1 MASLAKKE
9 GDDHRDDHWDHSKHS
24 MREKLRRGM
33 RWYCLTFVSLL
44 VVDHTFPL
52 ILLLDS
58 RQTMIWDEM
67 ESGLFTFSWGPTKFS
82 CFGWRSKMRFL
93 TFSWSWW
100 WLLFLTSKN
109 RLNDFSFLSPSL
121 FLSCRQSDSSALI
134 TLRGNLPYDT
144 DALLLYRNLCFWE
157 PFDCN
162 MFFICLVS
170 HVPSSHSRYKGNL
183 SLILLWVFNLPDS
196 SFTSLHLRQV
206 TRVTKGFYF

>member
-1 MASLAKKE
+1 MILPHICFFACCWSHFSSYSTSWFEADNDL
-9 GDDHRDDHWDHSKHS
+9 RWDGKWTFYFF
-24 MREKLRRGM
+24 LRANK
-33 RWYCLTFVSLL
+33 
-44 VVDHTFPL
+44 
-52 ILLLDS
+52 ILLLWV
-58 RQTMIWDEM
+58 TIKDEV
-67 ESGLFTFSWGPTKFS
+67 SY
-82 CFGWRSKMRFL
+82 
-93 TFSWSWW
+93 FSWSWW